1 MCTSFL
7 SRRLDLSDDMAV
19 SPEQCLVGCVWCTLA
34 TWRLGVLKYCL
45 AAGFIIS
52 YRMWAVSIV
61 TYGLLTAYGLMLITN
76 GSIAGTGND
85 YTLRLLLIIWLTC
98 TCPSV
103 LNL

>member
-1 MCTSFL
+1 MIWQFL
-7 SRRLDLSDDMAV
+7 LNSALLDVFGALS
-19 SPEQCLVGCVWCTLA
+19 A